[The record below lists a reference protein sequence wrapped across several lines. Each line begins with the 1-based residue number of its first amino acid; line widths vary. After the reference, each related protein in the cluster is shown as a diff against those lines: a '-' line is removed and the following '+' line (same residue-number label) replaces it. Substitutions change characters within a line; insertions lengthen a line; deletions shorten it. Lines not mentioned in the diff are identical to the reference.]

1 MLARISDIV
10 KKCKCGA
17 GGAVLGS
24 KALRHVCTV
33 ILVMPNPL
41 EQRPRGD
48 RRNDGITA
56 RAALKEPTLGY
67 DSARRQRPATR
78 ICQGENR
85 IASLALG
92 PGAARG
98 VSMSDASQSGSAS
111 DAPVVAQV
119 EFWFDFSSPYAYFAA
134 VTIED
139 RLAPYGRPIVW
150 RPFLLGVLFQKTGM
164 TSLSRTPLRG
174 DYARGDWQRL
184 SRILDVP
191 FALPPHHP

>member
-1 MLARISDIV
+1 
-10 KKCKCGA
+10 
-17 GGAVLGS
+17 
-24 KALRHVCTV
+24 
-33 ILVMPNPL
+33 
-41 EQRPRGD
+41 
-48 RRNDGITA
+48 
-56 RAALKEPTLGY
+56 
-67 DSARRQRPATR
+67 
-78 ICQGENR
+78 
-85 IASLALG
+85 
-92 PGAARG
+92 
-98 VSMSDASQSGSAS
+98 MSDASQSGSAS